1 MDSEILEKNMA
12 AIGSFYPKHIEHLIC
27 AFLRRVKMETKGC
40 LVHRLLQ
47 PHQPVQ
53 LGLTSPGL
61 LGLDACLVA
70 ADVFLSLLDMF
81 LLFS

>member
-40 LVHRLLQ
+40 LVHRFLQ

-53 LGLTSPGL
+53 LGLTPL
-61 LGLDACLVA
+61 ACLA
-70 ADVFLSLLDMF
+70 LMPAL
-81 LLFS
+81 